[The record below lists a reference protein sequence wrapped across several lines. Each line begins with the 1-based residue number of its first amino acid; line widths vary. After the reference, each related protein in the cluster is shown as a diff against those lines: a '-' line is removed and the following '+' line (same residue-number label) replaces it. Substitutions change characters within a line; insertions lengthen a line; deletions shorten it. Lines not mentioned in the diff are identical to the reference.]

1 MTELKYTGRTLKPV
15 KYFFSLSCQEVHLN
29 VLLRKN
35 TPTYSNRSSEFK
47 GATDCRFGY
56 TNPIVYLKMANLPC
70 ISLELF
76 PALTLV
82 TFHCPLAVSVLL
94 FAKLC
99 CKKDQHNDPS

>member
-1 MTELKYTGRTLKPV
+1 M
-15 KYFFSLSCQEVHLN
+15 FS
-29 VLLRKN
+29 RGKKN
-35 TPTYSNRSSEFK
+35 PTQSKRSFQFK
-47 GATDCRFGY
+47 GAIDCRFSY

-82 TFHCPLAVSVLL
+82 TFQCPLAVSVLL

>member
-1 MTELKYTGRTLKPV
+1 MTELKYTGRTFKPV
-15 KYFFSLSCQEVHLN
+15 FIFIVLSRGTFECSPKE
-29 VLLRKN
+29 K
-35 TPTYSNRSSEFK
+35 TPNLSKRSFQFK
-47 GATDCRFGY
+47 GAIDCRFSY
-56 TNPIVYLKMANLPC
+56 TNPIVYLKMVNLPC

-82 TFHCPLAVSVLL
+82 TFQCPLAVSVLL